1 MEGVESPAAA
11 EMKRVCVY
19 CGSSL
24 GADPMYRE
32 VAENLGALL
41 AARGIGLVYGGG
53 NVGLMGIIADAA
65 LRAGGEVIGV
75 IPTALMDKELGHTG
89 VTKLHVVTSMHE
101 RKQLMADLSDG
112 FIALPGGI
120 GTLEELFEALTW
132 LQLGFHDKPVAL
144 LNVAGFYDHLLTFLR
159 HVTSEKFMRD
169 AHLESLLVESDVD
182 ALLARMTAFC
192 APSVAKWTH
201 PPSPRER

>member
-1 MEGVESPAAA
+1 
-11 EMKRVCVY
+11 MKRVCVY
-19 CGSSL
+19 CGSSP
-24 GADPMYRE
+24 GADPVHRAA
-32 VAENLGALL
+32 AEALGALL

-89 VTKLHVVTSMHE
+89 VTKLHVVASMHE

-120 GTLEELFEALTW
+120 GTLEELFEIFTW
-132 LQLGFHDKPVAL
+132 LQLGFHDKPVGL
-144 LNVAGFYDHLLTFLR
+144 LNVAGFYDHLLVFLR
-159 HVTSEKFMRD
+159 YATAEKFMRD
-169 AHLESLLVESDVD
+169 AHLESLLVESGVD
-182 ALLARMTAFC
+182 ALLARMAHFR
-192 APSVAKWTH
+192 APSLAKWEAH
-201 PPSPRER
+201 PPSADER